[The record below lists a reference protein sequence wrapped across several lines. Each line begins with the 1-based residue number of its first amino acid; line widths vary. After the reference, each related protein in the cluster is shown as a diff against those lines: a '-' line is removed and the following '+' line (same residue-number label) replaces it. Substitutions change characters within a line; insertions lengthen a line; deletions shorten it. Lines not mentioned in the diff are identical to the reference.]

1 MKKIDIIVVLFTLHF
16 TLSAQNTHNMEFNLK
31 GNRFDTLHIVAYDSR
46 KQEIVIYPSK
56 QTSTD
61 EWFNEIPD
69 SIWKTNN
76 RYVLGKSDEKN
87 RTYEYICFQDTSRVK
102 NHRDIGSRIGIFPD
116 GNDVKIKADYSG
128 TDTIFDNDIMLIFH
142 NYKVLPNF
150 SSGINAMI
158 KYPDFSTFSQTDN
171 NTNNYKNELASYI
184 AAVKDYPDSK
194 FLCKNL
200 YDNINKYHS
209 SEDAKMVYNCFSS
222 KLKVS
227 DNGKLISKALLKDW
241 VHFENDSLINVI
253 TGIKE
258 KITTEKNKIRLICFT
273 ASWCT
278 NCRKEIPLLKEIYT
292 DLKDYSFQ
300 MVYVSTDKTEEQM
313 SLFRKQIKE
322 DSIPWRSL
330 FSTPLKIEE
339 KYQIRVYP
347 TDMLVYP
354 DNHIEYIDVRTKKD
368 REKLY
373 KLVKQNI

>member
-1 MKKIDIIVVLFTLHF
+1 MKKIDFTAVLFILCFSLT
-16 TLSAQNTHNMEFNLK
+16 AQNMHYMEFNLK
-31 GNRFDTLHIVAYDSR
+31 GNRFDSLHIVAYDSR
-46 KQEIVIYPSK
+46 KQEIVIYPGK

-61 EWFNEIPD
+61 EWINEIPD

-76 RYVLGKSDEKN
+76 RYVLGKSDDKN
-87 RTYEYICFQDTSRVK
+87 KTYEYICFHDTSGVK
-102 NHRDIGSRIGIFPD
+102 NHRDIGSRIGIYPD
-116 GNDVKIKADYSG
+116 GNNVKINAVYSG

-142 NYKVLPNF
+142 NYKVLPKF

-194 FLCKNL
+194 FLCMKLLN
-200 YDNINKYHS
+200 NINKYHS
-209 SEDAKMVYNCFSS
+209 SEDAKLVYNCFSS
-222 KLKVS
+222 NLKVS
-227 DNGKLISKALLKDW
+227 ENVKLISKALLKDW
-241 VHFENDSLINVI
+241 VHFENDSLINV
-253 TGIKE
+253 TSGIKE

-278 NCRKEIPLLKEIYT
+278 NCRKEIPLLKEVYY
-292 DLKDYSFQ
+292 DLKDFSFE
-300 MVYVSTDKTEEQM
+300 MVYVTVDKTEEQM

-330 FSTPLKIEE
+330 FSMPLKIEE

-347 TDMLVYP
+347 TDMLVFP
-354 DNHIEYIDVRTKKD
+354 DNHIEYIDVRIKED

-373 KLVKQNI
+373 KLVKPNI